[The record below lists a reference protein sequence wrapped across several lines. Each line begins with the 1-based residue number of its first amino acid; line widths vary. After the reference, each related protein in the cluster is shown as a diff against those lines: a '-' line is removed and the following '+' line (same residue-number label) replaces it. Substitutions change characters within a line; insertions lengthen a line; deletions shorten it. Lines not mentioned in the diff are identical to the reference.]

1 MTPVAAMGH
10 LVFGKGTAARTN
22 INSLGLQLS
31 VTKIP
36 LLEAA
41 LAAAPVGT
49 SPIYLGKVAYNT
61 ANDSW
66 MTASWLGN
74 ITLKIEGT
82 ATKAVD
88 GRVTFNGNAK
98 AYNDIYD
105 GNPSTHRSWLGES
118 ATAILA
124 EVHRVMNGQSYE
136 IAIEGSLGISIER

>member
-1 MTPVAAMGH
+1 MSH
-10 LVFGKGTAARTN
+10 LVFGKGTTARTN

-31 VTKIP
+31 TTKMP

-41 LAAAPVGT
+41 LAAAPLGASSV
-49 SPIYLGKVAYNT
+49 YLDKVPYNT

-66 MTASWLGN
+66 MTASWLGS

-82 ATKAVD
+82 VTKTAD
-88 GRVTFNGNAK
+88 GYLTFNGDAK

-118 ATAILA
+118 STAILDT
-124 EVHRVMNGQSYE
+124 VQKVMNGQPYE
-136 IAIEGSLGISIER
+136 IAIEGYLGISINR